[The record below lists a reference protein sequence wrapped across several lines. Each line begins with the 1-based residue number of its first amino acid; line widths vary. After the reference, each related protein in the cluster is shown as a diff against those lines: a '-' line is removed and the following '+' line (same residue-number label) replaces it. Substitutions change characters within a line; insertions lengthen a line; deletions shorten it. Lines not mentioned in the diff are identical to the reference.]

1 MLNSAQPWSGYW
13 FRSGSR
19 LSGASPFL
27 MDVPDLL
34 EVPEVPDGDPDVW
47 GHLHAT
53 GFCLRFGLEGWTW

>member
-1 MLNSAQPWSGYW
+1 
-13 FRSGSR
+13 
-19 LSGASPFL
+19 

-47 GHLHAT
+47 GHLHST